1 MSATRKLAP
10 VSIARRAPVKQA
22 TLTLTGDYQGWTC
35 LVRTNPRFSVFDDL
49 SSGDFP
55 RISAALAQ
63 ICRVWDFVDEAGEP
77 LRQPGDGGVA
87 DLTSD
92 LMAELM
98 ARFVEHINAAAELP
112 KA

>member
-1 MSATRKLAP
+1 MAVPRTKL
-10 VSIARRAPVKQA
+10 VSVPTRRAPVKEA
-22 TLTLTGDYQGWTC
+22 TLTLKGDYAGWTC
-35 LVRTNPRFSVFDDL
+35 RVRTNPRFGVFDDL

-55 RISAALAQ
+55 RIGAALAH
-63 ICRVWDFVDEAGEP
+63 ICREWDFVDEDGEP
-77 LRQPGDGGVA
+77 LRQPSDGGVA

-98 ARFVEHINAAAELP
+98 ARFVEHVNAAADLP

>member
-1 MSATRKLAP
+1 MAMPSRKVVP
-10 VSIARRAPVKQA
+10 ITGRRAPVKEA
-22 TLTLTGDYQGWTC
+22 TLTLSGDFDGWTC
-35 LVRTNPRFSVFDDL
+35 RVRTNPRFGVFDDL

-55 RISAALAQ
+55 RIGKALAH
-63 ICRVWDFVDEAGEP
+63 ICREWDFVDEDGLP
-77 LRQPGDGGVA
+77 LAQPADGGVA

-98 ARFVEHINAAAELP
+98 RAYVAHVNAAVELP